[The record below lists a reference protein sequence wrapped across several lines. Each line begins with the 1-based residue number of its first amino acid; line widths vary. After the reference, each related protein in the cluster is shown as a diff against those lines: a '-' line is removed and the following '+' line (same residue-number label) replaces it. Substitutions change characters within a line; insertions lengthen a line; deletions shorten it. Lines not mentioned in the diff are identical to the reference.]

1 MISRGEHTDNISML
15 SSHVYS
21 RVGKY
26 QGNWVGVMTVN
37 KSTVNTTREIL
48 KEFKEVGMIDEDTHN
63 L

>member
-1 MISRGEHTDNISML
+1 ML

-37 KSTVNTTREIL
+37 KQTVQITRDTL
-48 KEFKEVGMIDEDTHN
+48 KEFKEVSMN
-63 L
+63 LV